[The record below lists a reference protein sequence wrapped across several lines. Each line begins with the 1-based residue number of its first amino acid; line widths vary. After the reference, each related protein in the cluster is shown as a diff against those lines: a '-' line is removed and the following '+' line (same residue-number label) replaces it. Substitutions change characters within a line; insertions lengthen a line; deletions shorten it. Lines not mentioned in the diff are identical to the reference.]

1 MGTSI
6 GLLILGIALGAV
18 AGGLLGTRTMVSRR
32 AAAAEA
38 ERERITADAVRDAE
52 AVRRE
57 AQVEAREQAIKLRA
71 EVEHELRDKRSE
83 VAKIEERVITKEEEI
98 DGKLT
103 EIERREQ
110 GILDREVHLKQLQEE
125 TKTAKD
131 EQMKELERISGLTVE
146 EAKRVVLERSEEL
159 VRHDLGRMVRQ
170 LEEEARM
177 DAKRRARNLVADA
190 LQRVAASHAAETTVS
205 IVELPSDDMKGRII
219 GREGRNIR
227 ALENLTGVDFIIDDT
242 PQAVVLSSF
251 DGVRREVAKLTLGKL
266 VEDGRIHP
274 SRIEEMYY
282 RSKAE
287 IEDYI
292 RQAGEQAVF
301 EANCGKMHEE
311 LVKLLGR
318 LRYRTSYGQNILKH
332 SLECAH
338 LAGVMASELGASVKT
353 AKRAALLHDL
363 GKAMTHEVEGSH
375 AMISA
380 QMAKRY
386 GESQAVVHAVEAHH
400 YEVQPQTVEAVL
412 VIAADAIS
420 ASRPGARGESLE
432 HYIKRLETLEKIA
445 SDKKGVERVYALQA
459 GREIRVMVKPTDIDD
474 DAAVLLS
481 LEIAREIEEQLE
493 YPGQIKV
500 TVIRESRAV
509 EFAKSA
515 ARRRGF
521 APSRLGPEQEAG
533 DLGLVVA
540 RLDGELRVHVHH
552 VVGHEVPLQVPADQ
566 DLVEHLRV
574 AFEHVRVALRLLEG
588 QEQVLEDVALQDRQ
602 RLGELEVVEV
612 PEDDD
617 AGAGVD
623 GVERV
628 HEVVD
633 DLRLCVPLGLRG
645 AVRRLEAAEQ
655 RIVAALRVEVVDD
668 CEDRLPTPAELADE
682 RLAAR
687 VERRIGRVDPAR
699 AEREFG
705 AVRPRNHP
713 RRRRRRSAG
722 AVDER
727 KAAVGAEDE
736 ADADVPTG
744 LAAVRVVD
752 GVDLPVGIRRA
763 AGRRDR
769 GHERV
774 ECRAAVDD
782 AVVHR
787 PVRILDLL
795 QRDDVRRLQV
805 RDDQPGQLVELVRR
819 IARVEVL
826 DVEGRHGELVGAG
839 YLGEL
844 PLQAARSGHNRLRDV
859 ELEVPEAVIEDP
871 DDR

>member
-38 ERERITADAVRDAE
+38 ERQRITADAVRDAE

-251 DGVRREVAKLTLGKL
+251 DGVRREVAKLTLAKL

-400 YEVQPQTVEAVL
+400 YEVQPQTVESVL

-500 TVIRESRAV
+500 TVIRESRAL
-509 EFAKSA
+509 EFAK
-515 ARRRGF
+515 
-521 APSRLGPEQEAG
+521 
-533 DLGLVVA
+533 
-540 RLDGELRVHVHH
+540 
-552 VVGHEVPLQVPADQ
+552 
-566 DLVEHLRV
+566 
-574 AFEHVRVALRLLEG
+574 
-588 QEQVLEDVALQDRQ
+588 
-602 RLGELEVVEV
+602 
-612 PEDDD
+612 
-617 AGAGVD
+617 
-623 GVERV
+623 
-628 HEVVD
+628 
-633 DLRLCVPLGLRG
+633 
-645 AVRRLEAAEQ
+645 
-655 RIVAALRVEVVDD
+655 
-668 CEDRLPTPAELADE
+668 
-682 RLAAR
+682 
-687 VERRIGRVDPAR
+687 
-699 AEREFG
+699 
-705 AVRPRNHP
+705 
-713 RRRRRRSAG
+713 
-722 AVDER
+722 
-727 KAAVGAEDE
+727 
-736 ADADVPTG
+736 
-744 LAAVRVVD
+744 
-752 GVDLPVGIRRA
+752 
-763 AGRRDR
+763 
-769 GHERV
+769 
-774 ECRAAVDD
+774 
-782 AVVHR
+782 
-787 PVRILDLL
+787 
-795 QRDDVRRLQV
+795 
-805 RDDQPGQLVELVRR
+805 
-819 IARVEVL
+819 
-826 DVEGRHGELVGAG
+826 
-839 YLGEL
+839 
-844 PLQAARSGHNRLRDV
+844 
-859 ELEVPEAVIEDP
+859 
-871 DDR
+871 